1 MRIFVT
7 GATGTLGRPTVKKL
21 VAAGHEV
28 RALARSAANEPLLR
42 QLGATPVRADL
53 FDATSVESA
62 VDGCQTGLHL
72 ATKIPPTSDARK
84 RRAWEENDRIR
95 TDGTRALVDGALA
108 AGVERIVYPSVC
120 FTYPDRG
127 RDWIDTNTEIAP
139 TGMLESTVNAE
150 REVARFGEAGRRGIV
165 LRMGY
170 FYGPTAPH
178 TLDTLAMARRGMAA
192 LLGRHDAYYPQI
204 WVDDA
209 AAAVV
214 AALDRAPAGV
224 YNVVD
229 DEPLIRADVATA
241 IAFAVGRRTLMMPPQ
256 IVVRLLFGR
265 RAEPLMRSQRVSNR
279 RFKEVTGWRP
289 TVTSAREGW
298 GRIAAEHRR

>member
-7 GATGTLGRPTVKKL
+7 GATGTLGRPTVRKL
-21 VAAGHEV
+21 VAAGHDV

-53 FDATSVESA
+53 FDAASVESA
-62 VDGCQTGLHL
+62 VDGCQTALHL

-127 RDWIDTNTEIAP
+127 RDWIDTDTEIAP
-139 TGMLESTVNAE
+139 TGVLESTVNAE

-170 FYGPTAPH
+170 FYGPTAPN
-178 TLDTLAMARRGMAA
+178 TLDALTMARRGMAA
-192 LLGRHDAYYPQI
+192 LLGRHDAYHPQI

-214 AALDRAPAGV
+214 AALDRAPTGI

-241 IAFAVGRRTLMMPPQ
+241 IAFAVGRRTLMIPPQ

-279 RFKEVTGWRP
+279 RFKEVTGWQP
-289 TVTSAREGW
+289 TVASAREGW